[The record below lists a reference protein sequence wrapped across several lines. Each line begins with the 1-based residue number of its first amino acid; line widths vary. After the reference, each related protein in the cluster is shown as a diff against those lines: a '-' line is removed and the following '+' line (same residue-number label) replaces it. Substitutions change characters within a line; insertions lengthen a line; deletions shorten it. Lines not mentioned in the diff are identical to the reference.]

1 MRPTSVSETTPP
13 SVSSEDQQ
21 FFVSFGLIVSARLA
35 DVARIREAVEHLGGK
50 IAFQTVSN
58 GDLYILRAYQLERA
72 LSGDISQLCEIHERK
87 TGERRNEKI

>member
-1 MRPTSVSETTPP
+1 MRSSSTVDHDPA

-35 DVARIREAVEHLGGK
+35 DVARIREAVERLGGK

-58 GDLYILRAYQLERA
+58 GDLFLLRRYQVERA
-72 LSGDISQLCEIHERK
+72 LAGDVSQLRDIHNRK